1 MSGPA
6 AETSWRGVLCGLA
19 ISSIAAYQLFK
30 LPPVLPDYLA
40 HYPVSPGIAA
50 LYMSIYALV
59 GAALSA
65 PLGQWLDRAGMA
77 RALPGAAALFLAGGL
92 IALWRPESWVLFL
105 AARGLEGLAFA
116 ISAIVGP
123 MVAARAARPQDLAL
137 VTGLIAGW
145 VPLGQIVG
153 GLSTVMVP
161 DWEFNWILGLGFAL
175 ASALLAPGVRAM
187 GLSDGSRSH
196 SGRGSTGCEQGVGFR
211 HLLAA
216 GIFLVWSIQFMA
228 FATWLPSYAA
238 IRFGLD
244 LRAGTGVYLLP
255 VVLVLIFNVLTGW
268 FLGRGVPLLAS
279 LSAALVLQALVWFL
293 CPLLAGVPAILAL
306 LVYGIAAGIAPAC
319 LFHLP
324 HHIEQGRAGPASFG
338 TLMMGRNIGSF
349 IGPALLPAL
358 VDLGANPPQGVLWFG
373 LITLSGVA
381 LSAELAR
388 QMRQGVPQGT
398 SR

>member
-40 HYPVSPGIAA
+40 HYPVTPGIAA

-65 PLGQWLDRAGMA
+65 PLGRWLDRAGMA
-77 RALPGAAALFLAGGL
+77 RALPGAALLFFAGGL

-105 AARGLEGLAFA
+105 AARGLEGLAFT

-123 MVAARAARPQDLAL
+123 MVAARAAKPGDLAL

-153 GLSTVMVP
+153 GLSTLIIP
-161 DWEFNWILGLGFAL
+161 DWRFNWILGLCLAL
-175 ASALLAPGVRAM
+175 ALALLAPVIRAM
-187 GLSDGSRSH
+187 GLTLGSRPEAEASVPAKDRGAGFSH
-196 SGRGSTGCEQGVGFR
+196 F
-211 HLLAA
+211 LAA

-228 FATWLPSYAA
+228 FATWLPSFAA

-244 LRAGTGVYLLP
+244 LRSGTGAYLLP
-255 VVLVLIFNVLTGW
+255 VVFVLIFNVLTGW
-268 FLGRGVPLLAS
+268 ILGRGVPLLAA
-279 LSAALVLQALVWFL
+279 LSAALIVQALVWFL
-293 CPLLAGVPAILAL
+293 GPSLSGVPAILSL
-306 LVYGIAAGIAPAC
+306 LVYGIAAGVAPAC

-324 HHIEQGRAGPASFG
+324 HHIEQGRAGAGNFG

-349 IGPALLPAL
+349 IGPVLLPGL
-358 VDLGANPPQGVLWFG
+358 VDLGADPPRGIFWFG

-381 LSAELAR
+381 LSARLAR
-388 QMRQGVPQGT
+388 EIRQGT